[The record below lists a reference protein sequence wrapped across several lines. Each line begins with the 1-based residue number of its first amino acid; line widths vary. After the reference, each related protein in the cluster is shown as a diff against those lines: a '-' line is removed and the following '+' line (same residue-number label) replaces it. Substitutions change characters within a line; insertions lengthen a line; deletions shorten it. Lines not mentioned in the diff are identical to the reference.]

1 MFAAV
6 NGNVIQIYSVTSF
19 ENILNLKGHSGKVSQ
34 AGEGGKFGSNAQ
46 QMSLLQDRVRKESM
60 VILVKPF
67 CTSNRVIPKSCRTLQ
82 SPVLGAW
89 H

>member
-34 AGEGGKFGSNAQ
+34 ARRGWKGWLQCTANVFF
-46 QMSLLQDRVRKESM
+46 LQDCVRKESTVM
-60 VILVKPF
+60 FVKPF
-67 CTSNRVIPKSCRTLQ
+67 CTSNRVIPKSCTCNLLF
-82 SPVLGAW
+82 LGA
-89 H
+89 